1 MTAENPMREEISEK
15 LSEALSQIDRPG
27 SFCVSGEV
35 PSVLPGLE
43 VAGLGPIGL
52 PLTVQQ
58 AEELKT
64 HCDQAPHGK
73 GTQTVVDTSV
83 RRVWRMGPDR
93 FSLTNPDWDRFV
105 AETVAKVQEGLGL
118 EKQELESHLYDLLLY
133 EPGSFFL
140 PHRDGEK
147 HDRMVATLVI
157 VLPSSYEGGE
167 IVVRHD
173 GQEQRIDFSSDPHRM
188 FKIHFAAFYADCE
201 HEVRPLKKGY
211 RLCLVYNLTLAK
223 SEKSIS
229 APRASQHVETIA
241 SLLRE
246 WAADDSSEK
255 LAITLDHKYTE
266 AGLAWDALKG
276 VDRVKARVLD
286 EAAGQA
292 SCKAYLALLTLWE
305 SGSAE
310 DAGDEY
316 GYGYGRRS
324 RWHDDDDDDEGD
336 DGDGEGKYTM
346 EEVYDTSLT
355 AKNWSDSEGN
365 GLPIGTLDVE
375 EEEILDPEALKEVK
389 PQEEYEGYTG
399 NEGMTLER
407 WYRRAAIFL
416 WPERRHL
423 EILCGRDSRNVV
435 PVLNQMVAKWRQT
448 KGKEAAGLKTQCVEL
463 AKAILA
469 KWPETL
475 FAREGPT
482 EPKTGELLES
492 LALLDDPL
500 LIHDFLGIVMV
511 KDVSVDPGQSL
522 APICQAQGWG
532 TFQRELLTLMESTN
546 LETME
551 RNVRLLESICLA
563 KPGKKKEGWDELYTV
578 LAQALVLAVEAIDE
592 KPLSTD
598 WRTRKVERADVLAGL
613 ARALIATEQFELLSR
628 FVDHALVLPTT
639 YPLKLAHMP
648 ALVSLEPWFKK
659 NVKKPCAPLTRWVAS
674 CREQL
679 ESLTAKAPAE
689 PTDFHRSAPI
699 TCKCADCAELVRFLH
714 DPKESTH
721 RFTMKKERRDHLERE
736 IRNHHCDLDCQL
748 DRRGSPQTLVCTKN
762 KASYQVK
769 LKTYHQDQ
777 EYLAT
782 VRSIEASLPAK

>member
-1 MTAENPMREEISEK
+1 VREEISEK

-27 SFCVSGEV
+27 SFCVSGDSPV
-35 PSVLPGLE
+35 LLPGLE
-43 VAGLGPIGL
+43 VKGLGPIGL

-58 AEELKT
+58 AQELKE

-73 GTQTVVDTSV
+73 GTKTVVDTSV

-93 FSLTNPDWDRFV
+93 FSLTNPDWNPFV
-105 AETVAKVQEGLGL
+105 YETVAKVEESLGL
-118 EKQELESHLYDLLLY
+118 EDQELVSSLYDLLLY

-173 GQEQRIDFSSDPHRM
+173 GQEQTIDFSSDPNAM
-188 FKIHFAAFYADCE
+188 FRIHFAAFYADCE

-211 RLCLVYNLTLAK
+211 RLCLVYNLMLAK
-223 SEKSIS
+223 SEKAVS
-229 APRASQHVETIA
+229 APRASQHIEVIG
-241 SLLRE
+241 SLLRD
-246 WAADDSSEK
+246 WAADDSAEK
-255 LAITLDHKYTE
+255 LAITLDHQYTA

-276 VDRVKARVLD
+276 VDRVKARVLL

-292 SCKAYLALLTLWE
+292 DCRAYLALLTLWE

-316 GYGYGRRS
+316 GYGYGRRR
-324 RWHDDDDDDEGD
+324 RWYDDDVDEEDDEEG
-336 DGDGEGKYTM
+336 GTGKYTM
-346 EEVYDTSLT
+346 EEVFDSSLT

-365 GLPIGTLDVE
+365 GLPIGTLNVKE
-375 EEEILDPEALKEVK
+375 KEILDPEALKTVK
-389 PQEEYEGYTG
+389 PQEDYEGYTG

-407 WYRRAAIFL
+407 WYRRAAIFI

-423 EILCGRDSRNVV
+423 EILCDRDSRNVV
-435 PVLNQMVAKWRQT
+435 PVLNQLVAKWRQT
-448 KGKEAAGLKTQCVEL
+448 KGREAARLKTQCVEL
-463 AKAILA
+463 AVAMLA
-469 KWPETL
+469 KWPVVL
-475 FAREGPT
+475 FAQDGPK

-500 LIHDFLGIVMV
+500 LIRDFLGVVMV
-511 KDVSVDPGQSL
+511 KDASVDPGQSL
-522 APICQAQGWG
+522 VPLCQSLAWA
-532 TFQRELLTLMESTN
+532 TFQRELLTVMEGTN

-563 KPGKKKEGWDELYTV
+563 KPGKKKEGWDELCTF
-578 LAQALVLAVEAIDE
+578 LATALVSSIEASDE
-592 KPLSTD
+592 KPSSTD
-598 WRTRKVERADVLAGL
+598 WRTRTVLRADVLAGL

-628 FVDHALVLPTT
+628 LVHHALGLPKK
-639 YPLKLAHMP
+639 YLLKTAHLP
-648 ALVSLEPWFKK
+648 ALVSLEPWLKK
-659 NVKKPCAPLTRWVAS
+659 NLKKTCAPLTRWLAS

-679 ESLTAKAPAE
+679 EALTAKAPEE
-689 PTDFHRSAPI
+689 PTDFHRPASIA
-699 TCKCADCAELVRFLH
+699 CKCADCAELIRFLH
-714 DPKESTH
+714 DPKESMH
-721 RFTMKKERRDHLERE
+721 RFTMKKERRDHLEKE
-736 IRNHHCDLDCQL
+736 IRSHTCDLDLTL

-777 EYLAT
+777 ESLAT
-782 VRSIEASLPAK
+782 VRSIEASLPGK

>member
-1 MTAENPMREEISEK
+1 VREEIAEK

-27 SFCVSGEV
+27 SFCVSGDV
-35 PSVLPGLE
+35 PSLLPGLE
-43 VAGLGPIGL
+43 IEGLGPIGL
-52 PLTVQQ
+52 PLTGQQ

-73 GTQTVVDTSV
+73 GTQTIVDTSV
-83 RRVWRMGPDR
+83 RRVWRLGPDR
-93 FSLTNPDWDRFV
+93 FSLTNPDWNQFV
-105 AETVAKVQEGLGL
+105 AETVSNVQEGLGL
-118 EKQELESHLYDLLLY
+118 ENQELDSHLYDLLLY

-173 GQEQRIDFSSDPHRM
+173 GQEQTIDFSSDPNGR

-201 HEVRPLKKGY
+201 HEVRPLKKGH

-229 APRASQHVETIA
+229 APRASQHIETV
-241 SLLRE
+241 STLLRV

-276 VDRVKARVLD
+276 VDRVKARVLL

-292 SCKAYLALLTLWE
+292 GCKAYLALLTLWE

-336 DGDGEGKYTM
+336 DDEGEGKYTM

-365 GLPIGTLDVE
+365 SLPIGTLDVE
-375 EEEILDPEALKEVK
+375 EGEILDPEALKEVK

-423 EILCGRDSRNVV
+423 EILCDRDSRNVL
-435 PVLNQMVAKWRQT
+435 PVLNQLVVRWRQT

-482 EPKTGELLES
+482 ETKTGELLET

-500 LIHDFLGIVMV
+500 LIHDFLGVVMV

-522 APICQAQGWG
+522 APVCQAQGWG
-532 TFQRELLTLMESTN
+532 TFQRKLLTLMESTN

-563 KPGKKKEGWDELYTV
+563 KPGKKKEGWDELCTA
-578 LAQALVLAVEAIDE
+578 LAQALVSAVEAIDQ

-613 ARALIATEQFELLSR
+613 TRALIATEQFELLSQ
-628 FVDHALVLPTT
+628 FVNHALDLPNR
-639 YPLKLAHMP
+639 YSLKLAHMP
-648 ALVSLEPWFKK
+648 ALVSLEPWLKK
-659 NVKKPCAPLTRWVAS
+659 NLKKPCAPLTRWLAS

-679 ESLTAKAPAE
+679 EVLTAKAPEE
-689 PTDFHRSAPI
+689 PTDFHRPGQT
-699 TCKCADCAELVRFLH
+699 TCKCADCAELIRFLH
-714 DPKESTH
+714 DPKESAH

-736 IRNHHCDLDCQL
+736 ISSHNFDLDRQL

-777 EYLAT
+777 EHLAT